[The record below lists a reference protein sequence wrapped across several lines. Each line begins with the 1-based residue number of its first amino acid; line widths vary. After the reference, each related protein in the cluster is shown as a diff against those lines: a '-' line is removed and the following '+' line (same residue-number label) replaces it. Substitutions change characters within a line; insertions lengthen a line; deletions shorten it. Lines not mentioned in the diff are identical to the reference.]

1 MKFEI
6 FKFKTVTS
14 TNDVALNLIREKK
27 KQSGFVYSEIQ
38 TKGRGTHGKKWI
50 SLKGNLFASVFF
62 PMKEHYPGFDEFS
75 IINPIIISEVLKNFC
90 KGKNITLKFPNDVF
104 VNKKKICGILQEI
117 ITFKEINFLII
128 GIGMNVLSSPIIKN
142 QYEATN
148 IFSET
153 NMRTSIKELINEIIF
168 SYERFFINIKSYNYK
183 NFKKKAESM
192 AFN

>member
-168 SYERFFINIKSYNYK
+168 SYERFFIDIKSYNYK